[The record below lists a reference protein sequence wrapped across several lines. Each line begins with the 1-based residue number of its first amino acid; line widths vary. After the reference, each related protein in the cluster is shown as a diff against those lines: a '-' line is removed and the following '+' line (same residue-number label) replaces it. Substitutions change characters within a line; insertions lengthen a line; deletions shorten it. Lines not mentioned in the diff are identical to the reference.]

1 MNTFSHTNTEDSPS
15 PSTVSHSEKAD
26 GKTTSHPSTQPAQ
39 PTPPKKKVDRS
50 AFVSQTQPVTAPSE
64 AKQTKFP
71 LRKPGS
77 KLFFRVSPDP
87 DSRMFAD
94 VIEGNMGKIHVV
106 GTSVTRDARLNR
118 LVSQAQLVTC
128 INEKSQC
135 FVWPIKTGG
144 RDWYKSALDMA
155 REAETQW
162 IRIEGDSFA
171 QGYRMEDA
179 SAYPTL
185 AACVPEWPLPPSE
198 ILDETLANEAIN
210 EDNDPVFVEI
220 IGKHRKAGE

>member
-1 MNTFSHTNTEDSPS
+1 MSSTVPYTNTENSPS
-15 PSTVSHSEKAD
+15 PNTVSHSEKAN
-26 GKTTSHPSTQPAQ
+26 GKASSYPSTQPAQ
-39 PTPPKKKVDRS
+39 STPTKKKFDRS

-87 DSRMFAD
+87 VSRMFAD

-128 INEKSQC
+128 INEKGQA

-144 RDWYKSALDMA
+144 RDWYPLTSS
-155 REAETQW
+155 
-162 IRIEGDSFA
+162 IR
-171 QGYRMEDA
+171 R
-179 SAYPTL
+179 L
-185 AACVPEWPLPPSE
+185 CVVAFYVWRL
-198 ILDETLANEAIN
+198 
-210 EDNDPVFVEI
+210 
-220 IGKHRKAGE
+220 G